1 MTDQTEYDYPERVIE
16 PMEHRKFKLG
26 QGKISASLACSLGIL
41 SFLAVLCFKFP
52 SYLTTPEL
60 RETYNL
66 TFLRSLLQFGIIGAL
81 AFGMLTFMIGKF
93 RRIAGIGVLFCA
105 GALAMGGHQVET
117 GPINETSFAFGL
129 DWLVLAFVFSAP
141 LFIFLEKVFPKYK
154 EQAILRPEWKL
165 DVSYFAFN
173 HLLIT
178 ALLLTGNFFVAS
190 YFGWAVSESFQTW
203 IRSTPIWA
211 QVVILLLC
219 ADFVLYWSHRT
230 FHEDE
235 KLWKIHAV
243 HHSVEHMDWMAG
255 SRNHVIQMFVCL
267 LYTSPSPR
275 DATLSRMP
283 SSA

>member
-1 MTDQTEYDYPERVIE
+1 MSDKSEYEYPERIIE
-16 PMEHRKFKLG
+16 PMDDRKFKLG

-52 SYLTTPEL
+52 TYLTTAEL

-66 TFLRSLLQFGIIGAL
+66 SFLRSLLQFGIIGAL

-105 GALAMGGHQVET
+105 GALMMGGHQVEA
-117 GPINETSFAFGL
+117 GPIKETPIAFGL

-178 ALLLTGNFFVAS
+178 ALLLS
-190 YFGWAVSESFQTW
+190 
-203 IRSTPIWA
+203 
-211 QVVILLLC
+211 L
-219 ADFVLYWSHRT
+219 
-230 FHEDE
+230 
-235 KLWKIHAV
+235 IH
-243 HHSVEHMDWMAG
+243 
-255 SRNHVIQMFVCL
+255 I
-267 LYTSPSPR
+267 
-275 DATLSRMP
+275 
-283 SSA
+283 